1 MADDTYG
8 EILAGVLDEICKY
21 DDRADVLRRNEIPKG
36 HYYNVI
42 NPHKKTSGDRPFYCP
57 TEWGVRLTRD
67 GRAYDW
73 IKTVARDCGCLCLTP
88 EDIKKLKTAKPE
100 ETLELFQ
107 QVIGAVKGK

>member
-1 MADDTYG
+1 
-8 EILAGVLDEICKY
+8 VLDEICKY

-42 NPHKKTSGDRPFYCP
+42 NPHKRTSGDRPFYCP

-67 GRAYDW
+67 GRAYGW

-100 ETLELFQ
+100 ETLELFR